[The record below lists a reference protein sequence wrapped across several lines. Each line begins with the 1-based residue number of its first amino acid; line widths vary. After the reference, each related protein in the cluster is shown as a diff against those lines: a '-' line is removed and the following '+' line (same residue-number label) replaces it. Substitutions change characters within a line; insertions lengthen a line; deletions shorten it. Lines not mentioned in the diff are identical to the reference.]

1 MVVMNTNSD
10 TGSDGSENQGQN
22 EQGDPK
28 KQKVNPGPGSKKQKV
43 NPGSNKQGKPKKQNV
58 KPGSKNVKPGSN
70 KQNVKPG
77 SKNVKPGSNKKY
89 TGSEITGPNMK
100 PIVSPNSNKGSQENP
115 GPHNSSKSRKVK
127 LHNSQR
133 NITSKSHESLK
144 KIQSLPT
151 KLHNS
156 QRKKTSKSH
165 ELLKKIQSLP
175 TKLHNSQRKKTS
187 KSHELLKKIQSLPT
201 KSAVNPCD
209 QAKYT
214 LEEIQNLKDGIKSCI
229 DKIQIKSCDNITEY
243 TEENKKSESEE
254 LEEYL
259 IILERLN
266 NSAAQDFI
274 KDFISKPAKPKEYY
288 IPYIA
293 ANLIQRKINLRVIAK
308 LLNIEK
314 IDNAPYFYHN
324 LLKDL
329 GYKYSLENFLNIY
342 SFGKN
347 RTITK
352 ILAEAKKIYLAI
364 DKLKEYDI
372 IDPDDNILLLPK
384 PYNNIFLL
392 PKHVELIE
400 DIKKLL
406 SSISFVN
413 LPIIMKSLTIYQ
425 LMNIKKVLIC
435 LIIIEG
441 LIHSY
446 EISDKKDK
454 DFNDDNVIKPC
465 LLLQNIYLYLFIFLL
480 KYSDSNS
487 DSKSVINDELIKYIL
502 IICLIIEKGGIF
514 QNNQPIQLNSYPIL
528 DSLSKPL
535 KSSETDNIY
544 TLSPDNITH
553 NIVKKIHA
561 ILVDK
566 GFNFNYHLL
575 ITSSDSEFGY
585 DGHKIVKNE
594 NVSKENPSKD
604 IPIENKLIEKLLG
617 TQEEVGTHKTDVRE
631 EDILKLWVNLD
642 IDKDSKVFDRLPDF
656 SK

>member
-1 MVVMNTNSD
+1 M
-10 TGSDGSENQGQN
+10 
-22 EQGDPK
+22 
-28 KQKVNPGPGSKKQKV
+28 
-43 NPGSNKQGKPKKQNV
+43 
-58 KPGSKNVKPGSN
+58 
-70 KQNVKPG
+70 
-77 SKNVKPGSNKKY
+77 
-89 TGSEITGPNMK
+89 
-100 PIVSPNSNKGSQENP
+100 
-115 GPHNSSKSRKVK
+115 
-127 LHNSQR
+127 
-133 NITSKSHESLK
+133 
-144 KIQSLPT
+144 
-151 KLHNS
+151 
-156 QRKKTSKSH
+156 
-165 ELLKKIQSLP
+165 
-175 TKLHNSQRKKTS
+175 
-187 KSHELLKKIQSLPT
+187 
-201 KSAVNPCD
+201 NPCD